1 MKLFIDSST
10 DYLYIG
16 IVNKNNDI
24 LTYLNQGK
32 KDHSEKLID
41 HLDNFLKENNLTI
54 EDINQVYVGR
64 GPGSYTGIRI
74 AGTVLKVLAYLKK
87 CEFYSFSSL
96 DLLISLKMNSDGT
109 YIAKIPAKKA
119 YSYVKVVKIEN
130 NTINIILDE
139 SFVSDEELLN
149 YQNAEILEYSYDTL
163 LKENISNILKY
174 NLYQEE
180 DYYTYVPN
188 YMRSV
193 L

>member
-16 IVNKNNDI
+16 IVNKENEI

-41 HLDNFLKENNLTI
+41 HLQTFLKDNNLTVQ
-54 EDINQVYVGR
+54 DINQVYVGR

-74 AGTVLKVLAYLKK
+74 AGTVLKVFAYLKK

-96 DLLISLKMNSDGT
+96 DLLIASKIKVDGL
-109 YIAKIPAKKA
+109 YISKIPAKKA

-130 NTINIILDE
+130 SNINIILDE

-149 YQNAEILEYSYDTL
+149 YQNAEILEYSIDTL
-163 LKENISNILKY
+163 TKENINNILKY